1 MSYSLFYI
9 TFDMDTNIQYQEH
22 DGYTNITTGI
32 ASNDSD
38 EDIMITLNFPLTN
51 TNVKIK
57 INKYTSINNIP
68 IFIKDKFGLT
78 SIKMIYNDIV
88 ITNGSFESLNIK
100 NNSIIKIIN
109 NMKTGITDITHNK
122 SNLVKILSLT
132 NSKPR
137 NIRGKLSQEE
147 INENIDK
154 YGYWGAFTQ
163 EPETPKKKIKTN
175 TYHSPEYNQTREKQE
190 KREKIE
196 PTELENLGK
205 KYHIAMQELFE
216 REQKEKNEEDNMR
229 SKIAAL
235 KEKMKKTKQKKNKII
250 VKEKKQKDETFCG
263 FKKGFLL

>member
-1 MSYSLFYI
+1 MSYSLFYLPC
-9 TFDMDTNIQYQEH
+9 DMDSNIHYQEQ

-32 ASNDSD
+32 SSDDSD

-68 IFIKDKFGLT
+68 LFINHKFGLT
-78 SIKMIYNDIV
+78 TIQMIYNDTI
-88 ITNGSFESLNIK
+88 IKIGSFESLNIK

-109 NMKTGITDITHNK
+109 NMKTGITDKK
-122 SNLVKILSLT
+122 SNLVQILHLI

-137 NIRGKLSQEE
+137 NIRSKLSQEE

-175 TYHSPEYNQTREKQE
+175 TYHSPEYNQ
-190 KREKIE
+190 KREKRDKREEIE
-196 PTELENLGK
+196 PSELENLGK
-205 KYHIAMQELFE
+205 KYHIKMQELFE
-216 REQKEKNEEDNMR
+216 REQKEKKEEDIMR
-229 SKIAAL
+229 AKISSL
-235 KEKMKKTKQKKNKII
+235 KEKMKKTKDKKNKI
-250 VKEKKQKDETFCG
+250 VVQEKKDTYCG
-263 FKKGFLL
+263 LKKGFLL